1 MKPAIIAGAAFL
13 AFALLHSITV
23 SRRFKSAV
31 ASIAGGERMRA
42 YYRLA
47 FTAISILTAS
57 AAYYVYSLQPDTFL
71 YRPGW
76 YILWPAH
83 IVQFLGV
90 WLIVAAMR
98 PFDTGSFTGV
108 RQASD
113 YIRTGRTGG
122 DIEGM
127 KSGPLVTTGAYGL
140 VRHPMY
146 TAGIMM
152 LVFEPNVTVNCLALR
167 VLGTAYFVWGG
178 FIEERR
184 FASGFG
190 PEYGEYQQRV
200 PMFNIVKGLA
210 CWYRG
215 HE

>member
-1 MKPAIIAGAAFL
+1 MKPAFVAGAAFL
-13 AFALLHSITV
+13 AFALIHSITV

-31 ASIAGGERMRA
+31 AALAGEEKMRA

-47 FTAISILTAS
+47 FTTLSILTVA
-57 AAYYVYSLQPDTFL
+57 AAYYVYALQPDVFV

-76 YILWPAH
+76 YILWSAH
-83 IVQFLGV
+83 LVQFLGV
-90 WLIVAAMR
+90 WLMAAAAR
-98 PFDTGSFTGV
+98 PFDAGYFSGI

-113 YIRTGRTGG
+113 YIRTGSTGG
-122 DIEGM
+122 DIEGI

-152 LVFEPNVTVNCLALR
+152 LVFEPNVTVNCLVLR
-167 VLGTAYFVWGG
+167 AIGTAYFLWGG

-184 FASGFG
+184 LAAGFG
-190 PEYGEYQQRV
+190 PEYGEYRQRV
-200 PMFNIVKGLA
+200 PMFNIIKGAASWLRR
-210 CWYRG
+210 RG
-215 HE
+215 